1 MGDHNP
7 KERRKHKRLPLR
19 EDILVSGTK
28 QCTTGDISEGGLFIS
43 AIQLYEEND
52 VIDVTIPFKGKKIT
66 VKAKVRYCQSGIGF
80 GIMFT
85 DLSDEQEVIINKLI
99 EKLNKKST

>member
-1 MGDHNP
+1 MNDHDP
-7 KERRKHKRLPLR
+7 KGRRKHKRLPLR
-19 EDILVSGTK
+19 EDILVDGAK

-43 AIQLYEEND
+43 AIQFYEKND

-80 GIMFT
+80 GIMFI
-85 DLSDEQEVIINKLI
+85 DLSDEQKVIIKKLI
-99 EKLNKKST
+99 ENLTNKST